1 MSTVN
6 VQIPN
11 SIHKQL
17 AGLAKREGVSVDQ
30 LITTAVVEKAAALMT
45 LDYLEERAK
54 RESWE
59 KFEAALASVPDVE
72 PEEYDKL

>member
-6 VQIPN
+6 VRLPN

-17 AGLAKREGVSVDQ
+17 AGLARRDGISVDQ
-30 LITTAVVEKAAALMT
+30 LITTAVVEKTAALMT
-45 LDYLEERAK
+45 LGYLEERGK
-54 RESWE
+54 RGSWE
-59 KFEAALASVPDVE
+59 RFEAALASVPDVE

>member
-6 VQIPN
+6 VKLPN
-11 SIHKQL
+11 SIHGQL
-17 AGLAKREGVSVDQ
+17 DDLARREGISVDQ
-30 LITTAVVEKAAALMT
+30 LITTAVIEKTAALLT

-54 RESWE
+54 RGSWE

-72 PEEYDKL
+72 PEDYDKL

>member
-1 MSTVN
+1 MSAVTV
-6 VQIPN
+6 QLPN

-17 AGLAKREGVSVDQ
+17 AELARREGVSVDQ
-30 LITTAVVEKAAALMT
+30 LITTAVVEKTAALMT
-45 LDYLEERAK
+45 LDYVEERAK
-54 RESWE
+54 RGSWE